1 VRRSLGADDATGLTA
16 DVNLTSAIRPLICR
30 AGALCLLS
38 GAAGCHDLGP
48 DTVSRS
54 RAEYASSISESWKRQ
69 TLLNIVKLRYLD
81 PPIFVDVA
89 QIVAGYQLETTV
101 NAAGSFPD
109 NPAFGGNTA
118 TVGGAARYTDRP
130 TITYTPLTGNRFIKS
145 LMTPLPPESVFFTI
159 QSGWPADAVL
169 FATVAS
175 MNGLKNQENSVNGI
189 SPPDPRFLRVLSL
202 MRKLQDSGAAGMRVE
217 VDKDKKQAAIL
228 TFQTADSTPEAR
240 EQSRELRELLR
251 LDQDATEFK
260 LVFGPT
266 AASDREIAV
275 LTRSIVRLMQT
286 MSTQV
291 EAPPAH
297 VQQGRVSPGWE
308 RLTDAEAAGPRLVK
322 IHSSAQRPGDVFVS
336 VAYRGHWFW
345 IDDRDLPTKRT
356 FSFMMMLFTLAD
368 TGEKEPLPL
377 VTIPAQ

>member
-1 VRRSLGADDATGLTA
+1 V
-16 DVNLTSAIRPLICR
+16 C
-30 AGALCLLS
+30 AGGTLCLLLVLS
-38 GAAGCHDLGP
+38 SCHDLGP

-54 RAEYASSISESWKRQ
+54 RAEYASSISESWKSQ

-81 PPIFVDVA
+81 PPIFVDVS

-130 TITYTPLTGNRFIKS
+130 TITYTPLTGNRFVKS

-175 MNGLKNQENSVNGI
+175 MNGLKNQENSVSGI

-217 VDKDKKQAAIL
+217 VDKDKKQAALL
-228 TFQTADSTPEAR
+228 TFQTRDATPEAR
-240 EQSRELRELLR
+240 GQSRELRELLG
-251 LDQDATEFK
+251 LNLEATEFK

-266 AASDREIAV
+266 AANDKEIAV
-275 LTRSIVRLMQT
+275 LTRSILRLMQT

-297 VQQGRVSPGWE
+297 VRQGRVAPGWE
-308 RLTDAEAAGPRLVK
+308 RLSEQDAAGPRLVK
-322 IHSSAQRPGDVFVS
+322 IHSSAQRPGEAFVS
-336 VAYRGHWFW
+336 VAYRGCWFS

-368 TGEKEPLPL
+368 SGEKEPLPL
-377 VTIPAQ
+377 VTIPAE